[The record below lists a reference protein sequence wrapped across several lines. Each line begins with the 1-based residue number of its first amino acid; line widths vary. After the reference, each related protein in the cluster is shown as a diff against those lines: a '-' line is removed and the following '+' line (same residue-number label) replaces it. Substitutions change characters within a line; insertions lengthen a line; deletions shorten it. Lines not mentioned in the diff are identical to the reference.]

1 MELLKYIVFGCIILF
16 LLFIFCALIYFYLN
30 ERRDSSALN
39 ERTRHDAQIIKANK
53 ELIKRFYNKEIYLV
67 VPKTPMV
74 PLFALRNIY
83 YVQDGNDYLKMISG
97 YDMHRAS
104 TYPPISNTIEREITL
119 SELPWSSKQEAFEM
133 VIERD
138 DLKIIS
144 IYDIEANSHGEVYLK
159 D

>member
-1 MELLKYIVFGCIILF
+1 
-16 LLFIFCALIYFYLN
+16 
-30 ERRDSSALN
+30 
-39 ERTRHDAQIIKANK
+39 
-53 ELIKRFYNKEIYLV
+53 
-67 VPKTPMV
+67 
-74 PLFALRNIY
+74 
-83 YVQDGNDYLKMISG
+83 
-97 YDMHRAS
+97 MHRAS